1 MKNYDFN
8 RKLVLDFLGY
18 VDLEL
23 NLAKNTIAAYRQDLH
38 AFCDFLREN
47 QDLKLTGIKD
57 LEILDYILSL
67 HKKGL
72 TAKSTARKLS
82 SIKHLFKFLLG
93 EGVIAD
99 DPTSILETPKL
110 IRSLPEV
117 LSKKEVENLIN
128 AVEGDS
134 LLNIRDRA
142 ILELWYACGLR
153 ISELAELKI
162 GDIMSEVEVI
172 RVRGKGDK
180 QRLVPFGKYA
190 QKALEDYLSRA
201 RPKLQ
206 KAKSFDILF
215 LSQKGGKLSRMGLW
229 SIFVKYCQ
237 KAGLS
242 KPVTPHVLRHSC
254 ATHMIEGGADIRT
267 VMEFLGHADITTT
280 QIYTHLD
287 QKYLM
292 EVHRQC
298 HPRDKEDDRKYGS
311 EDSDV
316 DVSAG
321 DTG

>member
-1 MKNYDFN
+1 MKSYDLN
-8 RKLVLDFLGY
+8 RKMVLDFLGY
-18 VDLEL
+18 IDLEL
-23 NLAKNTIAAYRQDLH
+23 NLAGNTISAYRQDLH
-38 AFCDFLREN
+38 DFCAFLRDQ
-47 QDLKLTGIKD
+47 QDLKLTQLKD
-57 LEILDYILSL
+57 LEILDYIFRL

-82 SIKHLFKFLLG
+82 AIKHLFKFLLE
-93 EGVIAD
+93 EGLIGD

-117 LSKKEVENLIN
+117 LSKKEVEDLIN
-128 AVEGDS
+128 AVDGDAILS
-134 LLNIRDRA
+134 IRNRA

-153 ISELAELKI
+153 ISELSDLKV
-162 GDIMSEVEVI
+162 GDIMPEVEVI

-190 QKALEDYLSRA
+190 RQALEDYLSRA
-201 RPKLQ
+201 RPILQ
-206 KAKSFDILF
+206 KGNSYDSLF

-229 SIFVKYCQ
+229 SIFEKYSR
-237 KAGLS
+237 KAKILR
-242 KPVTPHVLRHSC
+242 PVTPHVLRHSC

-287 QKYLM
+287 QKYLR

-298 HPRDKEDDRKYGS
+298 HPRDKDDDRKHSS
-311 EDSDV
+311 EINDV
-316 DVSAG
+316 DVSSG
-321 DTG
+321 QT